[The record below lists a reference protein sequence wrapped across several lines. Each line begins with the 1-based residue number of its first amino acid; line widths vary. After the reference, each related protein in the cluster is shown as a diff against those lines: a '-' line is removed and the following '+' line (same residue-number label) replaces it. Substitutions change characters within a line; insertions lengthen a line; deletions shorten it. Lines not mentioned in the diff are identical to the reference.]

1 MKWSSAQTYECMLIA
16 HVSITAYLH
25 LQCKKV
31 NMKDK
36 AKKNPKKKNKNQ
48 KLSLK
53 QITLECKKKDWQPC
67 YNYKL
72 YVLDSIRKGY

>member
-1 MKWSSAQTYECMLIA
+1 MKWSSAQTYECMWIA

-36 AKKNPKKKNKNQ
+36 AKKTRQNKKNKSKTVPKTNN
-48 KLSLK
+48 S
-53 QITLECKKKDWQPC
+53 
-67 YNYKL
+67 
-72 YVLDSIRKGY
+72 GM

>member
-1 MKWSSAQTYECMLIA
+1 MKWSSAQTYECMWIA

-31 NMKDK
+31 NMKDR
-36 AKKNPKKKNKNQ
+36 AKKNKNQ

-53 QITLECKKKDWQPC
+53 QKTLECKKKTDNLAIIINC
-67 YNYKL
+67 MYL
-72 YVLDSIRKGY
+72 TV

>member
-1 MKWSSAQTYECMLIA
+1 MKWSSAQTYECMWIA

-36 AKKNPKKKNKNQ
+36 AKKIKKNK

-53 QITLECKKKDWQPC
+53 QITLECKKR
-67 YNYKL
+67 L
-72 YVLDSIRKGY
+72 ATLL

>member
-1 MKWSSAQTYECMLIA
+1 MKWSSAQTYECMWIA

-36 AKKNPKKKNKNQ
+36 AKKKKNQ

-53 QITLECKKKDWQPC
+53 QITLECKKKRLTTLL
-67 YNYKL
+67 YNHKL
-72 YVLDSIRKGY
+72 YALDSIRMGY